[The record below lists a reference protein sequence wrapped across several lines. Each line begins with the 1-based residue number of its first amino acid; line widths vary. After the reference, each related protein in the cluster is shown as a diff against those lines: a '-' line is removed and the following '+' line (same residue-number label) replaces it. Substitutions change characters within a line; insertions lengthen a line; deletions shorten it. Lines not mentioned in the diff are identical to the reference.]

1 MHPGLAIQLIITC
14 NDDNYILHIPNKWRN
29 LEKNKIKIKK
39 EICPYGEAERVGGGG
54 VIRQEYV

>member
-29 LEKNKIKIKK
+29 LEKVNLKLRNK
-39 EICPYGEAERVGGGG
+39 CPCGGAERVGGGG
-54 VIRQEYV
+54 VIRQECV